1 MEQPFSV
8 CTVYPGRTQKHYMGE
23 QVCNLVTL
31 GYLLSRVEDESLIE
45 IDFQTIPGDV
55 DL

>member
-1 MEQPFSV
+1 
-8 CTVYPGRTQKHYMGE
+8 MGK

-31 GYLLSRVEDESLIE
+31 GYLLSRVEDKSLVE
-45 IDFQTIPGDV
+45 IGFQVIPGDV

>member
-8 CTVYPGRTQKHYMGE
+8 CTVYPGRTQKYYMGE